1 TDDDDLADLCVSLR
15 NQGRGAGGGW
25 LAHDRL
31 GYNYRLSDINCALGI
46 TQLARLDEFVEK
58 RSHVAVM
65 YRQILSGDDRII
77 VPTEP
82 DGCQMSWFVFVIRL
96 AERFSQ
102 DQRDAVLHEMIQR
115 RIQVSNY
122 FPPAYLQPF
131 MVEELGHKEGDF
143 PVTDTVSART
153 IALPFHNNL
162 TEDEVN
168 LVATELK
175 ACLDNL

>member
-1 TDDDDLADLCVSLR
+1 
-15 NQGRGAGGGW
+15 
-25 LAHDRL
+25 
-31 GYNYRLSDINCALGI
+31 
-46 TQLARLDEFVEK
+46 
-58 RSHVAVM
+58 
-65 YRQILSGDDRII
+65 
-77 VPTEP
+77 
-82 DGCQMSWFVFVIRL
+82 
-96 AERFSQ
+96 
-102 DQRDAVLHEMIQR
+102 MIQR